1 MGGWARCRSSA
12 IGTPHVK
19 LGCTFAILLAVS
31 GPDLPESERLGPAPP
46 VEPGGRARRLARL
59 ATIDIGPLRRHR
71 DFRLL
76 FVGQGLSMLGS
87 MVTYVAVPFQAYD
100 ITGSSLTVGLL
111 SLVELGPILVI
122 PFVSGAFADYVDRRR
137 LVQFAEIGLALCS
150 VGLLVNSLM
159 PDPELWVLF
168 VIAPLGAA
176 FYAVE
181 RPPLD
186 ALEPRLVEKHEL
198 TAAGVLSTFRMNIG
212 AVAGPALGGVLIA
225 VIGLPATYAFDLFT
239 FVFSLVALNMMRAVP
254 PPPDA
259 ERPSLASIVEGLRY
273 AKSRPELVGT
283 YGVDIVA
290 MFFGMSNALFPAFAT
305 EFGGPA
311 VLGLLYAAPSV
322 GSLIAALTS
331 GWTNRVH
338 RHGLAVILAAV
349 GWGIGIT
356 VVGLAP
362 NLTVALV
369 ALGFAGASDTVS
381 GIFRGVIWN
390 QTIPD
395 RMRGRLAGIEQVS
408 WSSGPLLGDVEAG
421 LVATLTSV
429 RTSIVSGGILCV
441 VGVGIFALALPAFRH
456 YDARQ
461 HVDAEPRPAPSG

>member
-1 MGGWARCRSSA
+1 
-12 IGTPHVK
+12 
-19 LGCTFAILLAVS
+19 VS
-31 GPDLPESERLGPAPP
+31 GPDLPESERLGPVPP
-46 VEPGGRARRLARL
+46 VEPGGGRARRLAHL
-59 ATIDIGPLRRHR
+59 AAIDIGPLRRHR

-76 FVGQGLSMLGS
+76 FIGQGLSMLGS

-100 ITGSSLTVGLL
+100 LTGSSLTVGLI
-111 SLVELGPILVI
+111 SLAELPPILII

-137 LVQFAEIGLALCS
+137 LVQFAEVGLALCT
-150 VGLLVNSLM
+150 VALLVNSLL

-168 VIAPLGAA
+168 VVAPLGAA

-186 ALEPRLVEKHEL
+186 SLEPRLVEKHEL
-198 TAAGVLSTFRMNIG
+198 TAAGALSSFRMNVG

-239 FVFSLVALNMMRAVP
+239 FAFSLAALNMMRAVP

-259 ERPSLASIVEGLRY
+259 EPPSVAAIVEGLRY
-273 AKSRPELVGT
+273 AKSRPELIGT

-290 MFFGMSNALFPAFAT
+290 MFFGMSSALFPAFAT

-322 GSLIAALTS
+322 GSLVAVLTS

-338 RHGLAVILAAV
+338 RHGLAVILAAI
-349 GWGIGIT
+349 GWGVGIT

-362 NLTVALV
+362 NLAVAV
-369 ALGFAGASDTVS
+369 IALGFAGASDTVS

-408 WSSGPLLGDVEAG
+408 WSTGPLLGDVEAG
-421 LVATLTSV
+421 VVATLTTV
-429 RTSIVSGGILCV
+429 RTSIVAGGVLCV
-441 VGVGIFALALPAFRH
+441 VGVGLFALALPAFRH
-456 YDARQ
+456 YDARE
-461 HVDAEPRPAPSG
+461 HLEADAPPAPAG

>member
-1 MGGWARCRSSA
+1 MVS
-12 IGTPHVK
+12 HVRVECQGNRADS
-19 LGCTFAILLAVS
+19 LGILSRVS
-31 GPDLPESERLGPAPP
+31 GRDPSETDRLGPAPP
-46 VEPGGRARRLARL
+46 VGPGGRARRFARL
-59 ATIDIGPLRRHR
+59 ATIDTGPLRRHR

-76 FVGQGLSMLGS
+76 FIGQGFSMLGS

-100 ITGSSLTVGLL
+100 LTGSSLTVGLI
-111 SLVELGPILVI
+111 SLAELPAVLIV
-122 PFVSGAFADYVDRRR
+122 PFIGGAFADYVDRRR
-137 LVQFAEIGLALCS
+137 LVQMAEGGLGLCS
-150 VGLLVNSLM
+150 ALLLVNALS
-159 PDPELWVLF
+159 PSPQLWALF
-168 VIAPLGAA
+168 VLAPVSAA
-176 FYAVE
+176 FYGLQ

-186 ALEPRLVEKHEL
+186 SLEPRLVEKHEL
-198 TAAGVLSTFRMNIG
+198 TAAGALTSFRMNFG

-225 VIGLPATYAFDLFT
+225 TIGLPATYAFDVAT
-239 FVFSLVALNMMRAVP
+239 FGFSLLALNMMRAVP

-259 ERPSLASIVEGLRY
+259 DRPSVGSVVEGVRY
-273 AKSRPELVGT
+273 AMSRPELVGT

-311 VLGLLYAAPSV
+311 VLGVLYASQSV
-322 GSLIAALTS
+322 GSLIATLTS

-338 RHGLAVILAAV
+338 RHGLAVILAAM
-349 GWGIGIT
+349 GWGVGIT
-356 VVGLAP
+356 ALGFAP
-362 NLTVALV
+362 NLAVAV
-369 ALGFAGASDTVS
+369 IALAFAGASDTVS

-408 WSSGPLLGDVEAG
+408 WSSGPTLGDFEAG

-441 VGVGIFALALPAFRH
+441 VGVGLFALTLPAFRR
-456 YDARQ
+456 YDSRE
-461 HVDAEPRPAPSG
+461 HMPAEAPAAPST

>member
-1 MGGWARCRSSA
+1 
-12 IGTPHVK
+12 
-19 LGCTFAILLAVS
+19 VS
-31 GPDLPESERLGPAPP
+31 GPEFPESERLGPVPP
-46 VEPGGRARRLARL
+46 IEPGGRFRRAARL

-76 FVGQGLSMLGS
+76 FIGQGLSLLGS

-100 ITGSSLTVGLL
+100 LSGSSLTVGLI
-111 SLVELGPILVI
+111 SLVELPPILLM
-122 PFVSGAFADYVDRRR
+122 PFLGGALADYVDRRR
-137 LVQFAEIGLALCS
+137 LVQFADLGLALSS
-150 VGLLVNSLM
+150 VLLLVNSLL
-159 PDPELWVLF
+159 PSPQLWVLF
-168 VIAPLGAA
+168 VAAPVAAA
-176 FYAVE
+176 FYGIQ

-198 TAAGVLSTFRMNIG
+198 TAAGALSSFRLNVG

-225 VIGLPATYAFDLFT
+225 VVGLPATYGLDVAT
-239 FVFSLVALNMMRAVP
+239 FGCSLLALNLMRSVP
-254 PPPDA
+254 PPADA
-259 ERPSLASIVEGLRY
+259 ERPSMARIVEGVRY
-273 AKSRPELVGT
+273 ARNRPELLGT
-283 YGVDIVA
+283 YVVDIVA
-290 MFFGMSNALFPAFAT
+290 MFFGMSNALFPAFAG

-322 GSLIAALTS
+322 GSLCATLTS

-338 RHGLAVILAAV
+338 RHGLAVILAAA
-349 GWGIGIT
+349 GWGVGIT

-362 NLTVALV
+362 NLAVALV

-408 WSSGPLLGDVEAG
+408 WSSGPILGDLEASV
-421 LVATLTSV
+421 VATLTTV

-441 VGVGIFALALPAFRH
+441 IGVGICAIALPAFRN
-456 YDARQ
+456 YDSRE
-461 HVDAEPRPAPSG
+461 HMPAEAPSAPAS